1 MQAISNKARN
11 VPVNIDEEY
20 YQISPEI
27 IASFPKYRPPVDLFS
42 FREDICILAP
52 FSKKGDRL
60 TNAQVEELAQICQ
73 AGNLFVSRT
82 DHPIYSKHIV
92 KQLDLIL
99 QDKNLKESEI
109 ADICVQAIVIRY
121 TDFYE
126 QPVPSLFEALF
137 RDTAVLTEYIWQD
150 SKRINAFVRRLFH
163 QDAPARRAY
172 NAMSVGLW
180 LYLNSGSEIS
190 RKELDQVAVAMLV
203 HDIGISKIPPFIIA
217 KKGPLKSEERD
228 KIIQHPILGTKIMQK
243 TDFATSIVAQACF
256 EHHERLDGSG
266 YPQKLAA
273 KNISMIGRI
282 AAIADSFAAMIT
294 RRPYAQEKPM
304 ADAARELMAD
314 RQRYDSEIASLL
326 VGALATGAFGKFKD
340 MDSFLDS

>member
-1 MQAISNKARN
+1 MEASNNKRN

-42 FREDICILAP
+42 FREDICVLAP
-52 FSKKGDRL
+52 FSRKGDRL
-60 TNAQVEELAQICQ
+60 SNVQVEELSAICQ

-109 ADICVQAIVIRY
+109 ADICAQAIVARY
-121 TDFYE
+121 TEFYE
-126 QPVPSLFEALF
+126 QPVPSIFEALF
-137 RDTAVLTEYIWQD
+137 KDTAVVTEYIWQD

-163 QDAPARRAY
+163 RNLPARHAY
-172 NAMSVGLW
+172 NSMSIGLW
-180 LYLNSGSEIS
+180 LYMNSCAEMN
-190 RKELDQVAVAMLV
+190 RKELDQIAVGMLV
-203 HDIGISKIPPFIIA
+203 HDIGMSKIPPFILA
-217 KKGPLKSEERD
+217 KKGPLKSEEKD
-228 KIIQHPILGTKIMQK
+228 KVVQHSILGVKIIQK
-243 TDFATSIVAQACF
+243 TEFSSGIVAQACF

-266 YPQKLAA
+266 YPQRLAA
-273 KNISMIGRI
+273 KNISRVGKI

-294 RRPYAQEKPM
+294 QRPYAPEKPM
-304 ADAARELMAD
+304 PEAARELLAD
-314 RQRYDSEIASLL
+314 SQRYDSELASRL
-326 VGALATGAFGKFKD
+326 VGAFASDSFGNFKD